1 MKRTL
6 IGALCLAFL
15 AIGCSDQPQPEAE
28 QESQPA
34 TPVETLI
41 AQPDVRET
49 DAIGTDDEEF
59 VEKYFETALAPF
71 KQTKEPVE
79 ESQAVQPPLEESAE
93 ESQAVHLSLD
103 EEIEKARVVL
113 LSIVKHD
120 VETLRTLLK
129 EGVDLSLQPEGNTY
143 ATWCVLAN
151 FPEGLRVLKEFDFDF
166 DARNAPN
173 GAPALL
179 NGAPALLCVAA
190 PVGDFNRL
198 EMARVLLECGA
209 SVDAEVKNP
218 KDPSL
223 DGLTPFYLAMV
234 RVITKND
241 EEAFDVARFL
251 LEHGADPD
259 KTPTPTEGQTML
271 QTAIFE
277 KNLPAVELLLKHGAS
292 VTKARN
298 DGVTALKIAAQDG
311 TPTEIRQA
319 IAVKAK
325 VCDFT
330 IFGITLGLPLPKEI
344 DDTVSWAFDDQET
357 TWIMPR
363 PFRRFKTAE
372 LKRTVDSHRII
383 AITLVC
389 EMNSELQRKEEIR
402 AVQEALEQKF
412 GLKFLPKWTPF
423 RDIYWVE
430 AYEDGAKVEIRSGP
444 GGDGGDP
451 GRVILTVSVAD
462 ESVLRWLDDFS
473 APSVETDLDVL

>member
-15 AIGCSDQPQPEAE
+15 AIGCDNQPPPETDQDPQ
-28 QESQPA
+28 A
-34 TPVETLI
+34 TSEVT
-41 AQPDVRET
+41 AGSPDVPMAEADANAEDAAET
-49 DAIGTDDEEF
+49 
-59 VEKYFETALAPF
+59 EKIKARMLA
-71 KQTKEPVE
+71 V
-79 ESQAVQPPLEESAE
+79 LEEK
-93 ESQAVHLSLD
+93 AVKNA
-103 EEIEKARVVL
+103 IQT
-113 LSIVKHD
+113 HD
-120 VETLRTLLK
+120 VETMRKVLK
-129 EGVDLSLQPEGNTY
+129 KGTDLTFQPSGKTY
-143 ATWCVLAN
+143 ATECVLAN
-151 FPEGLRVLKEFDFDF
+151 FPEGLRVLKEFGFDF
-166 DARNAPN
+166 DMRNN
-173 GAPALL
+173 R
-179 NGAPALLCVAA
+179 NCAPALLCVAA
-190 PVGDFNRL
+190 EGGNFDRL

-218 KDPSL
+218 EDPSL
-223 DGLTPFYLAMV
+223 DGVTPFFLAMS
-234 RVITKND
+234 RAIMEND
-241 EEAFDVARFL
+241 EEVFDVARFL

-259 KTPTPTEGQTML
+259 KTPVCDEGQTML

>member
-1 MKRTL
+1 MPR
-6 IGALCLAFL
+6 
-15 AIGCSDQPQPEAE
+15 
-28 QESQPA
+28 
-34 TPVETLI
+34 
-41 AQPDVRET
+41 
-49 DAIGTDDEEF
+49 
-59 VEKYFETALAPF
+59 
-71 KQTKEPVE
+71 
-79 ESQAVQPPLEESAE
+79 
-93 ESQAVHLSLD
+93 
-103 EEIEKARVVL
+103 
-113 LSIVKHD
+113 
-120 VETLRTLLK
+120 
-129 EGVDLSLQPEGNTY
+129 
-143 ATWCVLAN
+143 
-151 FPEGLRVLKEFDFDF
+151 
-166 DARNAPN
+166 
-173 GAPALL
+173 
-179 NGAPALLCVAA
+179 
-190 PVGDFNRL
+190 GDFNRL
-198 EMARVLLECGA
+198 EMARLLLECGA
-209 SVDAEVKNP
+209 SVDAEVMDSA
-218 KDPSL
+218 DPSL
-223 DGLTPFYLAMV
+223 DGLTPFYLAMS
-234 RVITKND
+234 RAIMEND
-241 EEAFDVARFL
+241 EEVFDVARFL

-259 KTPTPTEGQTML
+259 KTPVCNEGQTVL

>member
-6 IGALCLAFL
+6 IGALCLSLL
-15 AIGCSDQPQPEAE
+15 AIGCDNQPPPETDQDPQATSEVTAGSPDVPMAEADANAEDAAEAE
-28 QESQPA
+28 KIKA
-34 TPVETLI
+34 
-41 AQPDVRET
+41 RM
-49 DAIGTDDEEF
+49 
-59 VEKYFETALAPF
+59 LA
-71 KQTKEPVE
+71 V
-79 ESQAVQPPLEESAE
+79 LEEKAVKNAI
-93 ESQAVHLSLD
+93 QA
-103 EEIEKARVVL
+103 
-113 LSIVKHD
+113 HD
-120 VETLRTLLK
+120 VETMRKVLK
-129 EGVDLSLQPEGNTY
+129 KGTDLTFQTSGNTY
-143 ATWCVLAN
+143 ATECVLAN
-151 FPEGLRVLKEFDFDF
+151 FPEGLRVLKEFNFDF
-166 DARNAPN
+166 DMRNVR
-173 GAPALL
+173 

-190 PVGDFNRL
+190 EGGNFDRL

-218 KDPSL
+218 EVPSL
-223 DGLTPFYLAMV
+223 DGLTPFYLAMS
-234 RVITKND
+234 RAIMEND

-259 KTPTPTEGQTML
+259 SSRTHDGGQTML

-292 VTKARN
+292 VTKARD
-298 DGVTALKIAAQDG
+298 DGATALKIAAQDG